1 MLPAGSYGQ
10 FKARRCGQL
19 GQRHLDSTVNLLDD
33 GSDLIDRFSS
43 GIFEVPDPGPGEPP
57 SALL

>member
-19 GQRHLDSTVNLLDD
+19 GQQHLDPTVNLLDN
-33 GSDLIDRFSS
+33 GSDLIDQFSS
-43 GIFEVPDPGPGEPP
+43 RIFEVPDPGPRETP